1 MYAFFGHGRRAL
13 YLKAKILGWAD
24 RGGSVAV
31 WTPAGFVVTIGGGH
45 RVFQKR
51 NGLQRQVI
59 THDDDQ
65 LSDISCQFYK
75 IRMICH
81 VFCMARASRAAS
93 GLPPQS
99 QRAIAQLGKNIALA
113 RRRRKIPQR
122 LMAER
127 MLVSVQ
133 TVQRL
138 EAGDPTVGL
147 AVLASALHV
156 IGMTAR
162 LAELVAPESDRTGIS
177 EDLARLPKT
186 THAVSNDEL
195 DF

>member
-1 MYAFFGHGRRAL
+1 
-13 YLKAKILGWAD
+13 
-24 RGGSVAV
+24 
-31 WTPAGFVVTIGGGH
+31 
-45 RVFQKR
+45 
-51 NGLQRQVI
+51 
-59 THDDDQ
+59 
-65 LSDISCQFYK
+65 
-75 IRMICH
+75 MICH
-81 VFCMARASRAAS
+81 IFYMTRGSRAAS

-99 QRAIAQLGKNIALA
+99 QRAIAQLGKDIALA
-113 RRRRKIPQR
+113 RRRRKLPQR

-138 EAGDPTVGL
+138 ESGDPTVGL

-156 IGMTAR
+156 FGMTSR
-162 LAELVAPESDRTGIS
+162 LAALVAPDSDRAGIS

-186 THAVSNDEL
+186 THAVSYDEL